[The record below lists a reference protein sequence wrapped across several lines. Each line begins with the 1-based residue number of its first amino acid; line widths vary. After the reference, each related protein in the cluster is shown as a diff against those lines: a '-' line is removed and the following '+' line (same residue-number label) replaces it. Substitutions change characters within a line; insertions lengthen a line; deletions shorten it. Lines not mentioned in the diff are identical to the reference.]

1 MSLFWNAGDERFM
14 DNRGLTRLNCSIK
27 ELERGKK
34 KERVI
39 GCKVMSRK
47 PTFDIVPLLK

>member
-1 MSLFWNAGDERFM
+1 M
-14 DNRGLTRLNCSIK
+14 DNRGLTRLNRSIK

-39 GCKVMSRK
+39 GCKVMLRK